1 MVFRKPVVS
10 AGSQKGLMEL
20 SDIFALLGDQ
30 QRLRIVNLLS
40 DGPLC
45 VSHLQ
50 TVLGASQVAV
60 SKKLAQL
67 REQGLVEC
75 RKDQNWVVYS
85 ISRDLSDQIRII
97 FEAVR
102 RCAEIEPTYSN
113 DRKKLREIMPDDRAP
128 IEVSVNRD
136 YGNDLKFNR
145 LRKVLFLCAG
155 NNALSIFGEFLL
167 RHLASDRFEVFSAGT
182 HPTGK
187 VDAMTVSIL
196 ADTFGIEAK
205 TARSKSLDEFRHRR
219 VDFVIT
225 LCDRALEE
233 CPVWPGQPITAH
245 WSSSDPTECS
255 NQDCR
260 LRASF
265 DVATEIHH
273 RVRLFSN
280 LPIPKLNH
288 SRLQQATRW
297 IATQPASPVPGGD
310 ARKKE
315 AAD

>member
-1 MVFRKPVVS
+1 MVFRKPHVS
-10 AGSQKGLMEL
+10 ARSQKGLMEL

-50 TVLGASQVAV
+50 TVVGATQVAV

-85 ISRDLSDQIRII
+85 IPRDLSDQTRII
-97 FEAVR
+97 FDAVR

-128 IEVSVNRD
+128 IEVSVIRD
-136 YGNDLKFNR
+136 YGDDLKFDRR
-145 LRKVLFLCAG
+145 LKVLFLCVG
-155 NNALSIFGEFLL
+155 NSAQSIFAEYVL
-167 RHLASDRFEVFSAGT
+167 RHLASDRFEVFSAGA

-187 VDAMTVSIL
+187 VDSMTVSIL
-196 ADTFGIEAK
+196 ADTFGIEAN
-205 TARSKSLDEFRHRR
+205 TARSKSLDEFRRNR

-233 CPVWPGQPITAH
+233 CPAWLGQPITAH
-245 WSSSDPTECS
+245 WSSSDPAECT
-255 NQDCR
+255 NRERR
-260 LRASF
+260 LRAF
-265 DVATEIHH
+265 FNVAMEIHH

-280 LPIPKLNH
+280 LPIPKLNRP
-288 SRLQQATRW
+288 RLQQATRW
-297 IATQPASPVPGGD
+297 IATQPASPVTGSD
-310 ARKKE
+310 AR
-315 AAD
+315 

>member
-10 AGSQKGLMEL
+10 AGSQKGVMEL

-50 TVLGASQVAV
+50 TVVGATQVAV

-75 RKDQNWVVYS
+75 RKDQNWVVYR
-85 ISRDLSDQIRII
+85 IPRDLSDQIRII
-97 FEAVR
+97 LAAVR
-102 RCAEIEPTYSN
+102 RCAEIEPIYSN

-128 IEVSVNRD
+128 IEVSVIRD
-136 YGNDLKFNR
+136 YGDDLKFDWR
-145 LRKVLFLCAG
+145 RKVLFLC
-155 NNALSIFGEFLL
+155 NSNSVRSIFAEFLL
-167 RHLASDRFEVFSAGT
+167 RHLASDRFEVLSAGAN
-182 HPTGK
+182 PTGK
-187 VDAMTVSIL
+187 VDSMTVSIL
-196 ADTFGIEAK
+196 ADSFGIDAN
-205 TARSKSLDEFRHRR
+205 TARSKSLDEFRHKR

-225 LCDRALEE
+225 LCDQALEE
-233 CPVWPGQPITAH
+233 CPAWPGQPITAH
-245 WSSSDPTECS
+245 WSSSDPAKCS
-255 NQDCR
+255 NQECR
-260 LRASF
+260 LHAF
-265 DVATEIHH
+265 FNVAMEIHH

-297 IATQPASPVPGGD
+297 IATQPASPVTGND
-310 ARKKE
+310 VR
-315 AAD
+315 

>member
-1 MVFRKPVVS
+1 
-10 AGSQKGLMEL
+10 MEL
-20 SDIFALLGDQ
+20 SDIFAMLGDR

-50 TVLGASQVAV
+50 TVVGATQVAV

-85 ISRDLSDQIRII
+85 IPRDLSDQTRTILD
-97 FEAVR
+97 AVR
-102 RCAEIEPTYSN
+102 SCAENEPIYLN

-128 IEVSVNRD
+128 IEVSVIRD
-136 YGNDLKFNR
+136 YGDDLKFDR
-145 LRKVLFLCAG
+145 RRKVLFLCTG
-155 NNALSIFGEFLL
+155 NTASSIFAEFLL
-167 RHLASDRFEVFSAGT
+167 RHLANDRFEAFSAGAN
-182 HPTGK
+182 PTGK
-187 VDAMTVSIL
+187 VDSMTLSIL
-196 ADTFGIEAK
+196 ADSFGIEANI
-205 TARSKSLDEFRHRR
+205 ARSKSLDEFRRKH

-225 LCDRALEE
+225 LCDRALEA
-233 CPVWPGQPITAH
+233 CPAWLGQPITAH
-245 WSSSDPTECS
+245 WSSSDPAECS
-255 NQDCR
+255 NQERR
-260 LRASF
+260 LRAF
-265 DVATEIHH
+265 FNVAMVIHH

-297 IATQPASPVPGGD
+297 IGTQPTSPVTGSD
-310 ARKKE
+310 AR
-315 AAD
+315 

>member
-1 MVFRKPVVS
+1 
-10 AGSQKGLMEL
+10 MEL

-50 TVLGASQVAV
+50 TVVGATQVAV

-85 ISRDLSDQIRII
+85 IPRDLSDQIRII
-97 FEAVR
+97 FDAVR

-128 IEVSVNRD
+128 IEVSVIRD
-136 YGNDLKFNR
+136 YGDDLKFERR
-145 LRKVLFLCAG
+145 LKVLFLCAG
-155 NNALSIFGEFLL
+155 NSALSIFAEFLL
-167 RHLASDRFEVFSAGT
+167 RHLASDRFEVFSAGS
-182 HPTGK
+182 HPTEK
-187 VDAMTVSIL
+187 VDPMTVSIL
-196 ADTFGIEAK
+196 ADIFGIEAN
-205 TARSKSLDEFRHRR
+205 TARSKSLDEVRRNR

-233 CPVWPGQPITAH
+233 CPAWPGQPITAH
-245 WSSSDPTECS
+245 WSSSDPAECS
-255 NQDCR
+255 NQERR
-260 LRASF
+260 LRAF
-265 DVATEIHH
+265 FNVAMEIHH
-273 RVRLFSN
+273 RVRLFSK
-280 LPIPKLNH
+280 LPIPKLNRA
-288 SRLQQATRW
+288 RLQQVTRW
-297 IATQPASPVPGGD
+297 IATQPASPVTGSG
-310 ARKKE
+310 AR
-315 AAD
+315 